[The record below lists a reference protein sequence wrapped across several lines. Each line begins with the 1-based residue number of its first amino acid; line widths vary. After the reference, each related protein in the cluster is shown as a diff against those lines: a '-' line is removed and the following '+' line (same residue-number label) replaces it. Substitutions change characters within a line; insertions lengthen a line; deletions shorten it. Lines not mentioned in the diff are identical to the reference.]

1 MNASRLIRR
10 TNTGLVKRRPGK
22 WSLKRYVGV
31 RRQDAECGAGKGL
44 LSEGL
49 ARLIGTSDRMRMAQ
63 EQLLSPQPG
72 AVHTLTVTQAVS
84 SLTCDFGSP
93 TFSIAAVEP
102 IWHTCSAP
110 FDRYLT

>member
-1 MNASRLIRR
+1 MNASRLIGR

-63 EQLLSPQPG
+63 EQLLSRWG
-72 AVHTLTVTQAVS
+72 CSHS
-84 SLTCDFGSP
+84 HRDSGSVL
-93 TFSIAAVEP
+93 S
-102 IWHTCSAP
+102 
-110 FDRYLT
+110 DL